1 MDSGFAYITG
11 LLWVFT
17 YVLILHVE
25 VPVIDTGIQS
35 HAELYDSEVQIK
47 NACTKFL
54 GRVD

>member
-1 MDSGFAYITG
+1 MDSGLAYIIG

-25 VPVIDTGIQS
+25 VPVIDTGLP
-35 HAELYDSEVQIK
+35 ANEELYDSEAQIK

-54 GRVD
+54 GRVN